1 MPLHSVF
8 TLNTGAKLPG
18 IGFGTWQ
25 DKDSQEEAV
34 LAAIKAGYR
43 HIDTA
48 AIYGTEPEVGRAI
61 KRSGVPRKELF
72 ITTKLWRED
81 MAPEKVEA
89 ALDKSLK
96 NLQLDYVDLYL
107 IHWPA
112 ASVDGKLTDSVDY
125 VDTYRAMEEL
135 VPKGKA
141 KALGICN
148 FSRAELE
155 RLLSSPSASV
165 PAVHQME
172 LHPWL
177 QQKEFAQFNKDNGIT
192 IVQYSP
198 FGNQNNKYDRAGG
211 ALLDDPTLK
220 RIGEKYGKTSAQV
233 ALAWGIHHG
242 HAVIPKSKTEE
253 RIKANL
259 DGNFNISPEDVQE
272 IDKIDRKLRFND
284 DSTDTYSFFQDLDGK
299 KK

>member
-8 TLNTGAKLPG
+8 TLNTGAKIPA
-18 IGFGTWQ
+18 IGLGTWQ

-34 LAAIKAGYR
+34 LAALKAGYR

-48 AIYGTEPEVGRAI
+48 AVYGTEPEVGRAI
-61 KRSGVPRKELF
+61 KRSGIPREELF

-81 MAPEKVEA
+81 NAPEKVEA
-89 ALDKSLK
+89 AIDKSLK

-107 IHWPA
+107 MHWPA
-112 ASVDGKLTDSVDY
+112 AMVDGKQTDEIDY
-125 VDTYRAMEEL
+125 VDTYRAMEAL
-135 VPKGKA
+135 VPKGKTRA
-141 KALGICN
+141 IGICN

-155 RLLSSPSASV
+155 RLLSSPSATV

-177 QQKEFAQFNKDNGIT
+177 QQKEFAQYNKDNGIT

-198 FGNQNNKYDRAGG
+198 FGNQNAKYAQNSSM
-211 ALLDDPTLK
+211 LLEDPTLK
-220 RIGEKYGKTSAQV
+220 RIGDKYGKTTAQV

-242 HAVIPKSKTEE
+242 HAVIPKSKTAE
-253 RIKANL
+253 RIKSNL
-259 DGNFNISPEDVQE
+259 EGNFNISPEDVQE
-272 IDKIDRKLRFND
+272 IDKIDKKMRFND
-284 DSTDTYSFFQDLDGK
+284 DSSEGYSYFQDLDGK

>member
-8 TLNTGAKLPG
+8 TLNTGAKIPA
-18 IGFGTWQ
+18 IGLGTWQ

-34 LAAIKAGYR
+34 LAALKAGYR

-48 AIYGTEPEVGRAI
+48 AVYGTEPEVGRAI
-61 KRSGVPRKELF
+61 KRSGIPREELF

-81 MAPEKVEA
+81 NAPERVEA
-89 ALDKSLK
+89 AIDKSLK

-112 ASVDGKLTDSVDY
+112 AMVDGKQTDSIDY
-125 VDTYRAMEEL
+125 VDTYKAMEAL
-135 VPKGKA
+135 VPKGKTRA
-141 KALGICN
+141 IGICN

-177 QQKEFAQFNKDNGIT
+177 QQKEFAQLHRDKNIT

-198 FGNQNNKYDRAGG
+198 FGNQNAKYSQTSMM
-211 ALLDDPTLK
+211 LLEDPTLE
-220 RIGEKYGKTSAQV
+220 RIAKKYGKNTAQV

-253 RIKANL
+253 RIKSNL
-259 DGNFNISPEDVQE
+259 EGNFNISPEDVQE
-272 IDKIDRKLRFND
+272 IDKLDRKLRFND
-284 DSTDTYSFFQDLDGK
+284 DSDEGYSYFQDLDGK
-299 KK
+299 K

>member
-8 TLNTGAKLPG
+8 TLNTGARIPA
-18 IGFGTWQ
+18 IGLGTWQ

-34 LAAIKAGYR
+34 LAALKAGYR

-48 AIYGTEPEVGRAI
+48 AVYGTEPEVGRAI
-61 KRSGVPRKELF
+61 KRSGIPREELF

-81 MAPEKVEA
+81 NPPERVEA
-89 ALDKSLK
+89 AIDKSLK

-112 ASVDGKLTDSVDY
+112 AMIDGKQTDAVDY
-125 VDTYRAMEEL
+125 LDTYKAMEAL
-135 VPKGKA
+135 VPKGKTRA
-141 KALGICN
+141 IGICN

-155 RLLSSPSASV
+155 RLLSSPSATV

-177 QQKEFAQFNKDNGIT
+177 QQKEFAQLHRENNIT

-198 FGNQNNKYDRAGG
+198 FGNQNAKYSQTKTM
-211 ALLDDPTLK
+211 LLEDPTLE
-220 RIGEKYGKTSAQV
+220 RIAKKYGKTTAQV

-259 DGNFNISPEDVQE
+259 EGNFNISPEDVQE
-272 IDKIDRKLRFND
+272 IDKLDRKLRFND
-284 DSTDTYSFFQDLDGK
+284 DSDEGYTYFQDLDGK
-299 KK
+299 Q